1 VDWRTMLAHITGSVD
16 EGLRLR
22 NQYLL
27 AENRVL
33 RAHLQGKPKL
43 TDPERKTLAEIGR
56 ELGRKALAEVATLVT
71 PDTILGWHRK
81 LIAKKFDGSKKRGT
95 PGRPSTP
102 KEIEELVLRFAR
114 ENRSWGYRRIV
125 GALANVGHTVSH
137 QTVAD
142 ILRRHDLAPAPE
154 RKRGTTWGEF
164 IRTHKDVLAA
174 ADFFTVEV
182 WTRGGLVT
190 FYVLFLIRL
199 ATREVHIAG
208 ISANPDEAWMMQMA
222 RNVTM
227 ADWGF
232 LVRGQRLLHDRD
244 AKFSAA
250 FRRILKDA
258 GIETI
263 PLPARS
269 PNLNAFAERFVRSAK
284 EECLNRVTLFGEA
297 SLRHCLREYVEHYHH
312 ERNHQGRENHIL
324 LAREA
329 DRIGATRGAVRR
341 RERLGGLLGFYR
353 RIAG

>member
-1 VDWRTMLAHITGSVD
+1 MDWRTMLAHITGSVD

-27 AENRVL
+27 AENRIL
-33 RAHLQGKPKL
+33 RAHLPSKPKL
-43 TDPERKTLAEIGR
+43 TDPERKTLAEIGK

-71 PDTILGWHRK
+71 PETILGWHRK
-81 LIAKKFDGSKKRGT
+81 LVAKKFDGSKKRGT
-95 PGRPSTP
+95 PGRPPTP
-102 KEIEELVLRFAR
+102 KEVEELVLRFAR

-154 RKRGTTWGEF
+154 RKRGTTWAEF
-164 IRTHKDVLAA
+164 IRIHKDVLAA
-174 ADFFTVEV
+174 ADFFTAEV

-208 ISANPDEAWMMQMA
+208 ISPNPDEAWMTQVA
-222 RNVTM
+222 RNISM
-227 ADWGF
+227 ADVGF
-232 LVRGQRLLHDRD
+232 LAPGDRLLHDRD
-244 AKFSAA
+244 GKFCAA
-250 FRRILKDA
+250 FRATLESVRVK
-258 GIETI
+258 TI
-263 PLPARS
+263 PLPPHS

-284 EECLNRVTLFGEA
+284 EECVDRVVLFGEE
-297 SLRHCLREYVEHYHH
+297 SLRRCVREYVKHYHE
-312 ERNHQGRENHIL
+312 ERNHQGRENRIL
-324 LAREA
+324 LPREA